1 MKSANFFSNYCM
13 RIAGDKFQLLGN
25 GHADIIREHLNK
37 LAVIEKEFTTQ
48 KENCVNELFTA
59 IKNETNTK
67 ERGVLLSL
75 KRYIANLNLHNE
87 PSSNSSHSS
96 SDEKLKRIQELQETY
111 SAIRIP
117 LVELFLELE
126 NLGRINFA
134 NYVDNNETF
143 KKGLLLSSLTL
154 YENLPLYIKKIK
166 SSKFSNDEQIENGL
180 LRYFTRM
187 TAKATPFST
196 FCAIIP
202 GTFDK
207 IETNGPSNIF
217 SAKPVVNKSEITLNK
232 DIYGNIFE
240 YLCKDEEL
248 RKCLLVEL
256 NPTVEAS
263 DKNFKFLTA
272 IEQKEV
278 FQRLQINEVLNLI
291 VEKLSQ
297 KDFLRIE
304 LNKLIDTIL
313 NIEEID
319 ATLEEVVQY
328 LDRLIEIGFIR
339 LTAGIASQDAYWHI
353 PLREYLERINHV
365 KSNKIVDLLSKLDSS
380 IISYQICSSAERKQI
395 LTTTISEI
403 NACFTELEIKELKR
417 ANLPFY
423 EDATSNVEAS
433 IPYSA
438 VKHIEEIF
446 REFVLITRKFAYPRS
461 EKANMRHFFEQH
473 YDISKS
479 VPLLQFYEDYYR
491 EHFKEHL
498 TKQQKIQ
505 AGVKDEELKK
515 YDLSNPFKQDIVK
528 KLLSFSQSFSKL
540 ISDKWKLNINAEEIN
555 ISLEELEGISD
566 KEISS
571 PDEAYSVSIFATPI
585 FENNKLKTLVI
596 PDGKYL
602 MGFGK
607 YFSRFLYLF
616 DEHYK
621 NDSLL
626 NNSKYEDSVL
636 AEICHDSN
644 FNANLHPI
652 LVENEIVYPTSESG
666 YSKNKISCNDIY
678 VRIHQQDAHS
688 LELYE
693 SKTNKKIIPL
703 DLGFLNPMMRPPLFQ
718 LLAKF
723 APASNFSVNFPETYK
738 TLNIPEQKKNEDVT
752 ANDSKEKTFPN
763 DEKNKKTL
771 EEKNDSDHQENILQG
786 KAILEDK
793 PEIIYRPR
801 IVLENTII
809 LTRKIWKVPAQL
821 YPVMRR
827 GELKADYFIRLNEW
841 RIKNGIPDKVYI
853 RVKPLPLKHNVE
865 QKNNGNDVD
874 KTNQNKKTV
883 DKPAV
888 PLNANDENAIKEN
901 GALEI
906 NTKPNDNENT
916 KAAVPINGKKKEV
929 QKYSKDFYKP
939 QYIDFLNPL
948 FLGLATKIMG
958 NLKNYML
965 IIEEMLP
972 QSDQLARFED
982 NRYATEF
989 VLQFDI
995 QPDTSEQTDSNE
1007 AVTNAELSR

>member
-1 MKSANFFSNYCM
+1 M
-13 RIAGDKFQLLGN
+13 RIAGDKFQHLGN
-25 GHADIIREHLNK
+25 GHSDIIQEYLNK
-37 LAVIEKEFTTQ
+37 LTVIEKEFTSQ
-48 KENCVNELFTA
+48 KVNCVNELFTA

-67 ERGVLLSL
+67 ERGALLSL
-75 KRYIANLNLHNE
+75 KRYIANLNVNDE
-87 PSSNSSHSS
+87 PSLNSSFSNY
-96 SDEKLKRIQELQETY
+96 DDKLKRIQELQEAF

-117 LVELFLELE
+117 LVELILELE
-126 NLGRINFA
+126 NLSRINFA
-134 NYVDNNETF
+134 NYVDNSETF
-143 KKGLLLSSLTL
+143 KKGLLLSSQIL
-154 YENLPLYIKKIK
+154 YENLPVYLKKIK
-166 SSKFSNDEQIENGL
+166 SGNFINDEQIENGL

-202 GTFDK
+202 GSFNK
-207 IETNGPSNIF
+207 IETNGTSNIF
-217 SAKPVVNKSEITLNK
+217 STKPVVNKSEITLNK

-240 YLCKDEEL
+240 YLSKEVEL
-248 RKCLLVEL
+248 RKFLLVEL
-256 NPTVEAS
+256 NPTVEPS
-263 DKNFKFLTA
+263 DRNFKFLTA

-278 FQRLQINEVLNLI
+278 FQRLQINDVLNLI

-297 KDFLRIE
+297 NDFLRVE

-313 NIEEID
+313 SLEEID

-339 LTAGIASQDAYWHI
+339 LTVGIASQDAYWHI
-353 PLREYLERINHV
+353 PLKEYLERLDHE

-380 IISYQICSSAERKQI
+380 IISYQISSSSERKQI
-395 LTTTISEI
+395 LTSAIRDI
-403 NACFTELEIKELKR
+403 NACFTELGIKELKR

-423 EDATSNVEAS
+423 EDATSYAEAS

-473 YDISKS
+473 YDVSKS

-505 AGVKDEELKK
+505 AGIKDEELKK
-515 YDLSNPFKQDIVK
+515 YDLSNPFKLDIVK
-528 KLLSFSQSFSKL
+528 KLYSFSQSFSKL
-540 ISDKWKLNINAEEIN
+540 ISDKWKLNISADEIN
-555 ISLEELEGISD
+555 ISLVELEAISN

-571 PDEAYSVSIFATPI
+571 PDEAYSVSIFATPV

-616 DEHYK
+616 DEQYK

-626 NNSKYEDSVL
+626 NNSKYEDSIL

-693 SKTNKKIIPL
+693 LKTNKKIIPL

-723 APASNFSVNFPETYK
+723 APASNFSLNFPDTYK
-738 TLNIPEQKKNEDVT
+738 TLNTPEQKKNEDVT
-752 ANDSKEKTFPN
+752 GNENKEKISAK
-763 DEKNKKTL
+763 DEKIDKAIT
-771 EEKNDSDHQENILQG
+771 EKSGSSKQENILQP
-786 KAILEDK
+786 KAVLEIK
-793 PEIIYRPR
+793 HEIVYRPR

-809 LTRKIWKVPAQL
+809 LSRKIWKVPAQL
-821 YPVMRR
+821 YPVMQR
-827 GELKADYFIRLNEW
+827 GELKADYFIRVNEW

-853 RVKPLPLKHNVE
+853 RVRPLPVQPKNNLE
-865 QKNNGNDVD
+865 QKKNGNEVD
-874 KTNQNKKTV
+874 KANQNKKTI

-888 PLNANDENAIKEN
+888 PLTANNENGIKEN
-901 GALEI
+901 GAPEI
-906 NTKPNDNENT
+906 NAKPNENENT
-916 KAAVPINGKKKEV
+916 NTAVPINGKKKEV
-929 QKYSKDFYKP
+929 PKYSKDFYKP

-948 FLGLATKIMG
+948 FLNIIAKVMG
-958 NLKNYML
+958 NLKNYVVT
-965 IIEEMLP
+965 IEEMLP
-972 QSDQLARFED
+972 QSDQLAQYED
-982 NRYATEF
+982 SSYATEF

-995 QPDTSEQTDSNE
+995 QPDTPEQTDYNE
-1007 AVTNAELSR
+1007 ALTSAEQSR

>member
-1 MKSANFFSNYCM
+1 MTTNGFFSNYCM
-13 RIAGDKFQLLGN
+13 RIAGDKFPLLGN
-25 GHADIIREHLNK
+25 GHSDIIREHLNK
-37 LAVIEKEFTTQ
+37 LTVIEKEFISL
-48 KENCVNELFTA
+48 KENFVNELFTA

-67 ERGVLLSL
+67 ERGVLLSR
-75 KRYIANLNLHNE
+75 KRYIANLNLNDE
-87 PSSNSSHSS
+87 PTLNSSFSTYA
-96 SDEKLKRIQELQETY
+96 DKLKRILELQEAY

-117 LVELFLELE
+117 LVALFLELE
-126 NLGRINFA
+126 KLRRINFA
-134 NYVDNNETF
+134 NYVDNSETF
-143 KKGLLLSSLTL
+143 KKGLLLSSQIL
-154 YENLPLYIKKIK
+154 YENLPLYLKKIK
-166 SSKFSNDEQIENGL
+166 SGNFINDEQIENGL

-202 GTFDK
+202 GTFNR
-207 IETNGPSNIF
+207 IETNETSNLF
-217 SAKPVVNKSEITLNK
+217 SAKPIVNKSEITLNK

-240 YLCKDEEL
+240 YLCKDVEL
-248 RKCLLVEL
+248 RKFLLVEL
-256 NPTVEAS
+256 NPTVEPN

-297 KDFLRIE
+297 KDFLRVE
-304 LNKLIDTIL
+304 LNKLIDIIL
-313 NIEEID
+313 SMEEID

-339 LTAGIASQDAYWHI
+339 LTVGIASQDAYWHI
-353 PLREYLERINHV
+353 PLREYLERIDNV

-380 IISYQICSSAERKQI
+380 IISYQISSSAERKQI
-395 LTTTISEI
+395 LTATISEI
-403 NACFTELEIKELKR
+403 NACFTELGIKELKR

-423 EDATSNVEAS
+423 EDATSNAVAS

-473 YDISKS
+473 YNISKS
-479 VPLLQFYEDYYR
+479 IPLLQFYEDYYR

-505 AGVKDEELKK
+505 AGIKDEELKK
-515 YDLSNPFKQDIVK
+515 YDLSNPFKLDIVK
-528 KLLSFSQSFSKL
+528 KLYSFSQLFSKL
-540 ISDKWKLNINAEEIN
+540 IGNKWKLNINAEEIN
-555 ISLEELEGISD
+555 ISLVELEGISD

-616 DEHYK
+616 DERYK

-626 NNSKYEDSVL
+626 NNSKYEDSIL

-678 VRIHQQDAHS
+678 VRVHRKDAHS

-723 APASNFSVNFPETYK
+723 APVSHFSLIFPETYK
-738 TLNIPEQKKNEDVT
+738 TLNTLEQKNEDVT
-752 ANDSKEKTFPN
+752 ANENKEKISAK
-763 DEKNKKTL
+763 DEKNDNAVV
-771 EEKNDSDHQENILQG
+771 EKSGASKQENILQE
-786 KAILEDK
+786 KAVLEVK
-793 PEIIYRPR
+793 HEIIYRPR

-809 LTRKIWKVPAQL
+809 LARKIWKVPAQL
-821 YPVMRR
+821 YPVMQR
-827 GELKADYFIRLNEW
+827 GELKADYFIRVNEW
-841 RIKNGIPDKVYI
+841 RFKNGIPDKVYVK
-853 RVKPLPLKHNVE
+853 VKPLPLIHSVE
-865 QKNNGNDVD
+865 QKTNGVVAD
-874 KTNQNKKTV
+874 KADQDKKTI

-888 PLNANDENAIKEN
+888 PLTANNENEIKEN

-906 NTKPNDNENT
+906 NIKPNDNENT
-916 KAAVPINGKKKEV
+916 KDAVPINGKKKELP
-929 QKYSKDFYKP
+929 KYSKDFYKP

-948 FLGLATKIMG
+948 FLNLIAKVMG
-958 NLKNYML
+958 NLKNYIV

-972 QSDQLARFED
+972 QSGQLARYED
-982 NRYATEF
+982 NRYATEL

-995 QPDTSEQTDSNE
+995 QPDTPEKTDYYEALTSAEQ
-1007 AVTNAELSR
+1007 SR